1 MTAFTVQ
8 RSGYTDVPGLY
19 YAVVTDLLANGFT
32 QLFPTS
38 PLTAPVVGTA
48 YTPFAVTLT
57 GSASIDPVFSTQPW
71 NIMFD
76 CTGKNSGTAGF
87 TPQVGDIFV
96 ATALQLPA
104 TGGVTPVDIP
114 DGSNS
119 KASLPSGMVNGTGGI
134 VVETGTAYD
143 AVNQNFITRKTRV
156 TAQTLNGVN
165 GAGAYPMTYR
175 LSVGTNGFTL
185 FVWEDASD
193 NIGTMFSWVSIQR
206 PVDHLTGVP
215 VTTGH
220 APLFCVFGLNADVFK
235 FVVRENDILKPT
247 VAVSASVDTV
257 NSAAIINVQPQ
268 VAISENNKYVITFPN
283 GLNTQ
288 RYAYTTE
295 LDMIAYTSANVVA
308 GYTDVPLTV
317 YGEANPRTYKAMS
330 ANGPNN
336 TGMRMLMLT
345 SGGPMA

>member
-8 RSGYTDVPGLY
+8 RSGYTTVPDLFC
-19 YAVVTDLLANGFT
+19 AVVTDMLANGFSMV
-32 QLFPTS
+32 FPTTPPVAGTGGAS
-38 PLTAPVVGTA
+38 ATAFSATLTASSAVDPA
-48 YTPFAVTLT
+48 Y
-57 GSASIDPVFSTQPW
+57 SQQPW
-71 NIMFD
+71 NIMLD
-76 CTGKNSGTAGF
+76 CTGKYSGQSSAA
-87 TPQVGDIFV
+87 PQIGDIFV
-96 ATALQLPA
+96 ATSLQLPS
-104 TGGVTPVDIP
+104 TGGVTPLDQP
-114 DGSNS
+114 DGSTQTH
-119 KASLPSGMVNGTGGI
+119 AFPAGMLNGLGI
-134 VVETGTAYD
+134 VNSVTTAD
-143 AVNQNFITRKTRV
+143 SPSMDFISRNNRMNK
-156 TAQTLNGVN
+156 ALSNGLNS
-165 GAGAYPMTYR
+165 AGAYPMTYR
-175 LSVGTNGFTL
+175 LSIGTNGITL

-193 NIGTMFSWVSIQR
+193 NIGTMFSWFCVQR
-206 PVDHLTGVP
+206 PVDHLTGSP
-215 VTTGH
+215 IITGH
-220 APLFCVFGLNADVFK
+220 APLFCVFGVNADVFK

-247 VAVSASVDTV
+247 VPVSASSDTV

-317 YGEANPRTYKAMS
+317 YGEGTPRNYKAMS
-330 ANGPNN
+330 ANAANN